1 MPELSNVQTT
11 KTYKKIVIAFSIIV
25 VLLLGSIIYFSLSKT
40 VIQLSL
46 RSQER
51 TVNFTVQ
58 LTQETIAEEN
68 KLEET
73 VYGFLHTA
81 DISES
86 KEFENTNE
94 GTMTD
99 DFATG
104 TVTIYNNWSEVQ
116 PLAATTRLLTPDNI
130 MFRIKE
136 RVDVPAGEKLESV
149 EVYADQKGS
158 SGNIDSAK
166 FTIPGLWA
174 GLQDKIYAES
184 TGPMTGGQ
192 KKASVL
198 TNTLVENAKAL
209 FIEELLLQ
217 AESSFVNTDN
227 PESSQNKSLR
237 TTLAQG
243 TVTARVDPPVESVT
257 DQFDLVLDMQVVGA
271 FVDENELLDIALTEM
286 KAELSEGEEIA
297 SYASNNIT
305 FTIDD
310 YNLEQQTAT
319 LNVKFA
325 VEAAPQTDHPLFQKE
340 GVVGKTLNEIQDHYA
355 TYDVVETVDVQ
366 FSPFWVKKAPK
377 THNQI
382 EISAK

>member
-40 VIQLSL
+40 VIQLTL

-51 TVNFTVQ
+51 TVDFTVQ
-58 LTQETIAEEN
+58 LTQETVAEEN

-73 VYGFLHTA
+73 VFGFLHTA
-81 DISES
+81 DISRS

-104 TVTIYNNWSEVQ
+104 TVTIYNNWSQTQ
-116 PLAATTRLLTPDNI
+116 PLAATTRLLTPENI

-136 RVDVPAGEKLESV
+136 RVDVPAGGKFENV
-149 EVYADQKGS
+149 EVYADQKGI
-158 SGNIDSAK
+158 SGNIGPTK

-174 GLQDKIYAES
+174 GLRDKIYAES
-184 TGPMTGGQ
+184 AEPMTGGQ

-198 TNTLVENAKAL
+198 TNTIVENAKVSL
-209 FIEELLLQ
+209 IDELLVQ
-217 AESSFVNTDN
+217 AESSFVDTDN
-227 PESSQNKSLR
+227 PKTSKNKSLR
-237 TTLAQG
+237 TTFSHG
-243 TVTARVDPPVESVT
+243 TVTVHVDPPVESIT
-257 DQFDLVLDMQVVGA
+257 DQFTLALDMQVIGA
-271 FVDENELLDIALTEM
+271 FVDENELLDIALAEM
-286 KAELSEGEEIA
+286 RAELSEGEKIA
-297 SYASNNIT
+297 SYASSDIT

-319 LNVKFA
+319 LNVQFSA
-325 VEAAPQTDHPLFQKE
+325 EVAPQTNHPLFQKE
-340 GVVGKTLNEIQDHYA
+340 GVAGKTLNEVQDHYA
-355 TYDVVETVDVQ
+355 NYDLVETVDVQ

-377 THNQI
+377 TLNQI
-382 EISAK
+382 EITIQ